1 MVEGTDKG
9 VSIAIF
15 SRSHWSLG
23 LEDRVNTTDC
33 EAINELALDLGRHWV
48 GQERAQSAMVT

>member
-48 GQERAQSAMVT
+48 GQERAQRPW